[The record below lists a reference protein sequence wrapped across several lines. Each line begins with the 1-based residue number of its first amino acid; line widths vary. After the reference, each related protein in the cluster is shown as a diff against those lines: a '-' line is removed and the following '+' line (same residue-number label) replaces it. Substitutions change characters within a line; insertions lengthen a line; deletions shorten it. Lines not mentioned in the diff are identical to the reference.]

1 MMKINDFYGA
11 QGILVG
17 ALVFCVAPADLAART
32 FTDAKGRKIEA
43 SIIKVLDDRVELK
56 LDKKKKNYEVPF
68 AKLSEEDN
76 AYIKQWQEDNKK
88 EEEAEKE
95 AEKEASQEKKNKPPA
110 RKVRSG
116 RGSGEALKKQYDLQD
131 NFDAPWPGRI
141 DSGHDVEITSSVD
154 EDSAKRFIY
163 LSPNY
168 EFICDVELSKNVV
181 KKFAALFEATREYCR
196 ELPIATMKAHVPGEK
211 FRNKIFLFESKE
223 TYIQNGGP
231 PKSAGVF
238 MGGKGVVMAP
248 LVSLGV
254 KKVGSSYMFDYK
266 GSNKTLPH
274 ELTHQ
279 LTDGEY
285 FASGA
290 RGWFSEGLAEYVAVT
305 PYRSGKFMVKTNLSA
320 IKDYATE
327 FGKNGRGGRNLG
339 KKISAPDLKGYMLQ
353 PYSSF
358 TSNANFNYGLGLL
371 ITYYYF
377 HWDGEG
383 DRANINAFL
392 KALKEGKRG
401 EEALK
406 VLLNGRSWEEME
418 KAISKSWRSR
428 GVKIEFR

>member
-1 MMKINDFYGA
+1 MMKINDSYWA
-11 QGILVG
+11 QGVIVG
-17 ALVFCVAPADLAART
+17 ALVICVASADLAART
-32 FTDAKGRKIEA
+32 FTDVKGRKIEA
-43 SIIKVLDDRVELK
+43 SIVQVLDDRVELK

-88 EEEAEKE
+88 KEEAEKE
-95 AEKEASQEKKNKPPA
+95 VSQEKPNKPPA

-116 RGSGEALKKQYDLQD
+116 RGSGESLKEEYDLQN

-141 DSGHDVEITSSVD
+141 DSGHDVEISSSVD

-196 ELPIATMKAHVPGEK
+196 ELPISTMKAHVPGEK
-211 FRNKIFLFESKE
+211 FRNKILLFESKD

-231 PKSAGVF
+231 PQSAGVF
-238 MGGKGVVMAP
+238 FSGKEVVMVP
-248 LVSLGV
+248 LESLGV
-254 KKVGSSYMFDYK
+254 KKVGSGYMFDYK

-305 PYRSGKFMVKTNLSA
+305 PYRSGKFMVKTNLSS
-320 IKDYATE
+320 IKAYATE
-327 FGKNGRGGRNLG
+327 FGKDGRNGRNLG
-339 KKISAPDLKGYMLQ
+339 EKISAPDLKGYMLQ

-358 TSNANFNYGLGLL
+358 TGNANFNYGLGLL

-401 EEALK
+401 EDALN

-418 KAISKSWRSR
+418 KAISKAWRSR
-428 GVKIEFR
+428 GVKIDFR